1 MTLTPQQAARAPR
14 KLSSAA
20 EVRAFIDELRRTMAD
35 LTAILAEETRL
46 VAAADLRAAAPL
58 ERRKSELSHR
68 YMADLTV
75 LRANAALV
83 RQVAAPALDLLKRD
97 NAALQPVLELNLATL
112 ATAHAV
118 AEGIIRAVSST
129 VQARRAPATY
139 GANGRTAAPPPL
151 ASAPMA
157 ISRSL

>member
-1 MTLTPQQAARAPR
+1 MTPQQARAPR
-14 KLSSAA
+14 QFASPA
-20 EVRAFIDELRRTMAD
+20 EARAFVEELRKTIAD
-35 LTAILAEETRL
+35 LTAMLAEETRL
-46 VAAADLRAAAPL
+46 VRAADLRAAAPL
-58 ERRKSELSHR
+58 ERRKSELAHR

-83 RQVAAPALDLLKRD
+83 RQVAGPAMELLKRD
-97 NAALQPVLELNLATL
+97 NAALQPILELNLATL

-118 AEGIIRAVSST
+118 AEGIIRAVSSK
-129 VQARRAPATY
+129 VQAQRAPTAY
-139 GANGRTAAPPPL
+139 GANGRAAAPPPL